1 MELDVSWP
9 IGRMITESARRFRD
23 VPCWITTDGEQRTFA
38 EVNSRVN
45 RICDALT
52 ERGVR
57 KGTRIALLDT
67 DSFAYAEVLL
77 ACFKLGVTYVPV
89 NFRLAQFE
97 IENILGLAKPE
108 FFFVGDR
115 YLEVAQKVASG
126 LPRECTLLSLDGCLD
141 DDVEALVSAGRDVEP
156 DVRLADSDL
165 LGIMFT
171 SGTTGLPKGVMQTH
185 GMLKRM
191 LSLGWEIFAK
201 PRDVRYT
208 ASPLFHIAGWA
219 LVFEQ
224 VAVGCTSLIQRQ
236 FDPEVTAKA
245 ISDGLLTGC
254 FLVPTMIQA
263 VLDAD
268 SGPTGNERLDTM
280 LYGSAPMPPSLLK
293 RALER
298 YPDCGFWNMFGA
310 GTESGVQTLLRP
322 EDHRRAL
329 AGEEHLLSSVG
340 QPVLYV
346 DMRILDDE
354 GNEAPPGV
362 VGNIA
367 ARTECVMAGYL
378 DLPER
383 SEEALHD
390 GWFWGGD
397 RGWVDDEGFL
407 FLGGRSRDMIVR
419 GGENIYVSEIELVLT
434 DVPEVAD
441 AAVVGRP
448 DDKWGEVVVAF
459 VEYRQEPPTQE
470 ALEQTCRSRLAGY
483 KVPVEYHILRELPRN
498 PTGKVRKN
506 ELLDQVTTP

>member
-1 MELDVSWP
+1 MDLDVSWP
-9 IGRMITESARRFRD
+9 IGRIITESARRFRD
-23 VPCWITTDGEQRTFA
+23 VPCWLATSGEQRTFA
-38 EVNSRVN
+38 EVNARVN
-45 RICDALT
+45 RICDALA
-52 ERGVR
+52 ERGVG

-77 ACFKLGVTYVPV
+77 ACFKLGATYVPV

-97 IENILGLAKPE
+97 IENILGQAKPE
-108 FFFVGDR
+108 LFFVGGR
-115 YLEVAQKVASG
+115 YLDLARKVVPG
-126 LPRECTLLSLDGCLD
+126 LPRECALLSLDGCLD
-141 DDVEALVSAGRDVEP
+141 DDVESLAAAGRDIEP
-156 DVRLADSDL
+156 DVRLKDDDL

-191 LSLGWEIFAK
+191 LSLGWEVFAR

-224 VAVGCTSLIQRQ
+224 VSVGCTSLIEPQ
-236 FDPEVTAKA
+236 FDPAVTAKA
-245 ISDGLLTGC
+245 IADGLLTGC

-268 SGPTGNERLDTM
+268 TGPTGRERLDTM

-329 AGEEHLLSSVG
+329 AGEEHLLASAG

-346 DMRILDDE
+346 DMRILDDA
-354 GNEAPPGV
+354 GNEVPAGV

-367 ARTECVMAGYL
+367 ARTDCVMAGYL
-378 DLPER
+378 DLPDKTR
-383 SEEALHD
+383 EALHD

-397 RGWVDDEGFL
+397 RGWVDEEGYL

-448 DDKWGEVVVAF
+448 DERWGEVVVAF
-459 VEYRQEPPTQE
+459 VEYRGEPPAAE
-470 ALEQTCRSRLAGY
+470 DLERMCRARLAGY

-498 PTGKVRKN
+498 PTGKVRKSD
-506 ELLDQVTTP
+506 LLDLATS

>member
-1 MELDVSWP
+1 MDLDVSWP
-9 IGRMITESARRFRD
+9 IGRIITESARRFRD
-23 VPCWITTDGEQRTFA
+23 VPCWLSTGGDQRTFA
-38 EVNSRVN
+38 EVNARVN
-45 RICDALT
+45 RICDALAA
-52 ERGVR
+52 RGVR

-77 ACFKLGVTYVPV
+77 ACFKLGATYVPV
-89 NFRLAQFE
+89 NFRLARFE
-97 IENILGLAKPE
+97 IENILGQAEPE
-108 FFFVGDR
+108 LFFVGGR
-115 YLEVAQKVASG
+115 YLEMARKVAPG
-126 LPRECTLLSLDGCLD
+126 LPRECALLSLDGCLD
-141 DDVEALVSAGRDVEP
+141 DDVESLVAAGREIEP
-156 DVRLADSDL
+156 DVRLADDDL

-191 LSLGWEIFAK
+191 LSLGWEVFAR

-224 VAVGCTSLIQRQ
+224 VAVGCTSLIEPQ
-236 FDPEVTAKA
+236 FDPAVTARA
-245 ISDGLLTGC
+245 IGDGLLTGC

-268 SGPTGNERLDTM
+268 AGPTGRERLDTM
-280 LYGSAPMPPSLLK
+280 LYGSAPMPPSLLR

-298 YPDCGFWNMFGA
+298 YPACDFWNLFGA

-322 EDHRRAL
+322 GDHRRAL

-346 DMRILDDE
+346 DMRILDDDGAE
-354 GNEAPPGV
+354 VPPGV

-378 DLPER
+378 GLPEQTR
-383 SEEALHD
+383 EALHD

-397 RGWVDDEGFL
+397 RGWVDEDGYL
-407 FLGGRSRDMIVR
+407 YLGGRSRDMIVR

-448 DDKWGEVVVAF
+448 DETWGEVVVAF
-459 VEYRQEPPTQE
+459 VEYRREPPPVE
-470 ALEQTCRSRLAGY
+470 ALDAMCRARLAGY
-483 KVPVEYHILRELPRN
+483 KVPVEYHVLPELPRN
-498 PTGKVRKN
+498 PTGKVRKSDLV
-506 ELLDQVTTP
+506 ERLTS